1 MRQAQFTKP
10 LTITLS
16 EDQYAKVK
24 DLSDEQRISMSDLI
38 RKVLDHAFTEHHITG
53 GANGHGTI

>member
-1 MRQAQFTKP
+1 MRHALFTKP

-38 RKVLDHAFTEHHITG
+38 RQVLDRALTEKHLTG
-53 GANGHGTI
+53 GSNGYGTI